1 VYCRVATPEPNTRV
15 VNRHLKQLSAQAVRT
30 VVRATMIAL
39 FLTAAFA
46 IAPALGTAADAA
58 PNGAAR
64 PVTEAILIATALMV
78 LVVGT
83 AMARWSR
90 EETS

>member
-1 VYCRVATPEPNTRV
+1 VHRN
-15 VNRHLKQLSAQAVRT
+15 LKQLSAQVART
-30 VVRATMIAL
+30 VVRATVIAL

-58 PNGAAR
+58 PNGSPR

>member
-1 VYCRVATPEPNTRV
+1 
-15 VNRHLKQLSAQAVRT
+15 VNRHLKQLSAQVAGT
-30 VVRATMIAL
+30 VVRATLIAL

-58 PNGAAR
+58 ANGSPR

-78 LVVGT
+78 LVIGT
-83 AMARWSR
+83 AVARWNR